1 MGIFGAARK
10 GFGMLGKARAKK
22 KMLSGTST
30 RAERLKHGERS
41 PDIKKVPVS
50 PSVKKYK
57 QSKIA
62 RGESTRADRIKYGK
76 RDKDIKSVPVSAD
89 VKKGDV
95 KESIRKG
102 KQHFYIKNIDEVTK
116 HVTDIKK
123 GKKAVKKL
131 KHMRDT
137 NRAFKIGK
145 KKTFPHDPAAGPIKK
160 EFKEHN

>member
-1 MGIFGAARK
+1 MSIFGIAKK

-30 RAERLKHGERS
+30 RADRIKHGERS
-41 PDIKKVPVS
+41 PDIK
-50 PSVKKYK
+50 
-57 QSKIA
+57 
-62 RGESTRADRIKYGK
+62 
-76 RDKDIKSVPVSAD
+76 SVPVSRD
-89 VKKGDV
+89 VKAGNV

-102 KQHFYIKNIDEVTK
+102 KQHFYLKNIVEVNK

-123 GKKAVKKL
+123 GKKAVKNL

-145 KKTFPHDPAAGPIKK
+145 TKTFPHDPAQGPIKK
-160 EFKEHN
+160 EFKDHN